1 MENKIEFFEK
11 NLKKLI
17 NLISKYTYSME
28 NHLKLLELDTF
39 ANNLIEEEP
48 KIFESK
54 YNELS
59 KLNQFSYKMQLKIF
73 TSYFIEKFFVY
84 SQNNKDLISNQDI
97 VTCYNIT
104 NNLTYFG
111 KEKVFGFFVGQV
123 MRAMKGKANPAVVN
137 DLLKEQLTGP

>member
-1 MENKIEFFEK
+1 MLNISNYMLFKEIKIYKGEGS

-28 NHLKLLELDTF
+28 NHLKLLELDAF

-73 TSYFIEKFFVY
+73 TNYFIEKFFVY
-84 SQNNKDLISNQDI
+84 SQNKNKTLISNQDI
-97 VTCYNIT
+97 VTCYSIA

-111 KEKVFGFFVGQV
+111 KENLLNKVFFY
-123 MRAMKGKANPAVVN
+123 
-137 DLLKEQLTGP
+137 LTF